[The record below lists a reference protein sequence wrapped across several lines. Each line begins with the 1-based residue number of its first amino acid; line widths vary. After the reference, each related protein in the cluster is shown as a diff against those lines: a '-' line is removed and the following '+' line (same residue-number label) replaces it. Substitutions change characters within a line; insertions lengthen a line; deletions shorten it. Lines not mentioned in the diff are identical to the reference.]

1 MKTFLIILSII
12 AILIFLLYLDF
23 QLGKRAQQKKIN
35 RKNHPF
41 RYSDFHIYSD
51 GTELFPAL
59 FQAIEEAAEHV
70 HILFYTIKTDSISNE
85 FLNLLKTKAHEG
97 VEVRLILDWLGSYK
111 IRKKVREKLKKAGV
125 QFAFCQL
132 PIFPYLFYSLQVRNH
147 RKIAIIDGKVGFMG
161 GFNIGKDYIHANYKL
176 SPWRDYHLKLIGEG
190 VDDLQREFLM
200 DWLKASKINLLQNR
214 VYFPMQKRGESR
226 HQIIPTQGVYLE
238 EIVCHVIKNCKS
250 SLLITTPYF
259 IPSKQ
264 ITKELLR
271 ALHRNISITILIPDK
286 ADHLLVKEASFPY
299 LRTLIAH
306 GASVYQYMNGFFHGK
321 LINIDNEIIIIGSA
335 NFDRRSI
342 FLNHELNCCIYDQ
355 GFIER
360 MNKITTE
367 DLQQAKELS
376 LEGLDTITIRSKLK
390 EWIARLF
397 APFL

>member
-23 QLGKRAQQKKIN
+23 QLGKRAQHQKIN

-59 FQAIEEAAEHV
+59 FQAIEEATDHV
-70 HILFYTIKTDSISNE
+70 HILFYTIKTDSISKE
-85 FLNLLKTKAHEG
+85 FLNLLKSKAHEG

-111 IRKKVREKLKKAGV
+111 IRRKVREELKKAGI

-132 PIFPYLFYSLQVRNH
+132 PSFPYLFYSLQVRNH

-161 GFNIGKDYIHANYKL
+161 GFNIGKDYIHANIKL

-214 VYFPMQKRGESR
+214 IYFPVQKKGASR

-264 ITKELLR
+264 ITSELLR

-299 LRTLIAH
+299 LRTLLAH

-376 LEGLDTITIRSKLK
+376 LEGLDTITMRSKLK

>member
-23 QLGKRAQQKKIN
+23 QLGKRAQHKKTN

-41 RYSDFHIYSD
+41 RYSDFYIYSD

-59 FQAIEEAAEHV
+59 FQAIEEANDHV

-85 FLNLLKTKAHEG
+85 FLNLLETKAHEG

-132 PIFPYLFYSLQVRNH
+132 PTFPYLFYSLQVRNH
-147 RKIAIIDGKVGFMG
+147 RKIAIIDGKIGFMG

-176 SPWRDYHLKLIGEG
+176 SPWRDYHLKLVGEG
-190 VDDLQREFLM
+190 VDDLQREFLI
-200 DWLKASKINLLQNR
+200 DWLKASKTNLLQNQ
-214 VYFPMQKRGESR
+214 VYFPRQNKGASR

-238 EIVCHVIKNCKS
+238 EVVCHVIKNCKS

-264 ITKELLR
+264 ITKELLK

-286 ADHLLVKEASFPY
+286 ADHMLVKEASFPY
-299 LRTLIAH
+299 LRTLLAH

-367 DLQQAKELS
+367 DLQQAKALS
-376 LEGLDTITIRSKLK
+376 LEDLDTITMRSKLK

>member
-250 SLLITTPYF
+250 SLLIATPYF

-390 EWIARLF
+390 EWIASLF

>member
-250 SLLITTPYF
+250 SLLIATPYF

-376 LEGLDTITIRSKLK
+376 LEGLDTITMRSKLK
-390 EWIARLF
+390 EWIASLF

>member
-111 IRKKVREKLKKAGV
+111 IRKKVRAKLKKAGV

-214 VYFPMQKRGESR
+214 VYFPLQKKGESR